1 MTCTVAMPCLP
12 KRFESFPAPGAIHVF
27 FPIERNDA
35 AATFLAMKTPSPLQ
49 EPEPG
54 EQAETLA
61 YLASGAAFGLAS
73 PPRRIDTH
81 AAVVFLCPD
90 RAWKLKRAVRLPY
103 LDFST
108 PALRER
114 ALEAELALNRRT
126 APALYRA
133 VHPVRREKGG
143 QWSIGGAGET
153 VDWLLEMARFP
164 DGALLDDMAMTGQ
177 IDDALLLRLAD
188 RVQRFHATE
197 PIARTKTAAAD
208 FRKVVDAA
216 LDRMGHFPSIL
227 DPVPV
232 ARLGRDLRAA
242 VEQCAP
248 LLDLRAAAGRVRHVH
263 GDLHLANIAVIDGEP
278 TLFDCLEFDPALATT
293 DVLYDLAFL
302 LMDLWRRGLRRCA
315 NIVFNRYFD
324 LSPEDEGGLA
334 LLPVFLA
341 TRAVIRAHVAAT
353 RSTQAGGDAA
363 LEREANGYLV
373 LATELIAPVPPRLVA
388 IGGLSG
394 TGKSSVA
401 RSLGGDLGH
410 APGARI
416 LRSDVL
422 RKRSAGVM
430 PEMGLPPAYYASD
443 ATEQVYRLLDRLAAA
458 ALTQGSAVIVDA
470 TFASRDQRDA
480 IEIVA
485 RRGRAVFSGIW
496 LEADLDRRLARVA
509 ARQHDASD
517 ANAAIVRR
525 QAANAV
531 GPLGDWHRIAA
542 DDALDAVSR
551 AVRAAMRFA

>member
-1 MTCTVAMPCLP
+1 
-12 KRFESFPAPGAIHVF
+12 
-27 FPIERNDA
+27 
-35 AATFLAMKTPSPLQ
+35 MKTSSPLP
-49 EPEPG
+49 ESEPG
-54 EQAETLA
+54 GQAEILA
-61 YLASGAAFGLAS
+61 FLGSGAAFDLAS

-126 APALYRA
+126 APMLYRA
-133 VHPVRREKGG
+133 VHPIRRGKGG
-143 QWSIGGAGET
+143 QLSIDGAGET
-153 VDWLLEMARFP
+153 VDWLLEMTRFP
-164 DGALLDDMAMTGQ
+164 DGALLDELATTGQ

-197 PIARTKTAAAD
+197 PIVRTKTAADD

-216 LDRMGHFPSIL
+216 LDRLGQFPSIL
-227 DPVPV
+227 DIAQVTK
-232 ARLGRDLRAA
+232 LGHDLRTR
-242 VEQCAP
+242 VEQFAP
-248 LLDLRAAAGRVRHVH
+248 LLDVRAAAGRVRHVH

-278 TLFDCLEFDPALATT
+278 RLFDCLEFDTGLATT

-302 LMDLWRRGLRRCA
+302 VMDVWRRGLRRGA
-315 NIVFNRYFD
+315 NIVFNRYLD
-324 LSPEDEGGLA
+324 LSPEDEGALA

-341 TRAVIRAHVAAT
+341 TRAVIRAHIAAT

-363 LEREANGYLV
+363 LDREASSYLA
-373 LATELIAPVPPRLVA
+373 LAAELIAPVPPRLVA

-394 TGKSSVA
+394 TGKSSIA
-401 RSLGGDLGH
+401 RSLGADVGR

-416 LRSDVL
+416 LRTDVL

-430 PEMGLPPAYYASD
+430 PEMGLPPAYYAPD
-443 ATEQVYRLLDRLAAA
+443 TTEQIYRLLDRLAAA

-485 RRGRAVFSGIW
+485 RRGRAVFSGVW

-517 ANAAIVRR
+517 ANADVVRR
-525 QAANAV
+525 QAAKAV

-542 DDALDAVSR
+542 DGALDAVSR
-551 AVRAAMRFA
+551 AVRTAMRFV

>member
-1 MTCTVAMPCLP
+1 
-12 KRFESFPAPGAIHVF
+12 
-27 FPIERNDA
+27 
-35 AATFLAMKTPSPLQ
+35 MKTCSPLP
-49 EPEPG
+49 ESEPG
-54 EQAETLA
+54 GQAEILA
-61 YLASGAAFGLAS
+61 FLGSGAAFDLAS

-126 APALYRA
+126 APMLYGA
-133 VHPVRREKGG
+133 VHPIRRGKGG
-143 QWSIGGAGET
+143 QLSIGGTGET
-153 VDWLLEMARFP
+153 VDWLLEMTRFP
-164 DGALLDDMAMTGQ
+164 DGALLDELVTAGQ

-197 PIARTKTAAAD
+197 PIVRTKTAADD

-216 LDRMGHFPSIL
+216 LDRLGQFPSIL
-227 DPVPV
+227 DIAQVTK
-232 ARLGRDLRAA
+232 LGHDLRTR
-242 VEQCAP
+242 VEHLAL
-248 LLDLRAAAGRVRHVH
+248 LLDVRAAAGRVRHVH

-278 TLFDCLEFDPALATT
+278 TLFDCLEFDTGLATT

-302 LMDLWRRGLRRCA
+302 VMDVWRRGLRRGA
-315 NIVFNRYFD
+315 NIVFNRYLD

-353 RSTQAGGDAA
+353 RSTQAGRDAA
-363 LEREANGYLV
+363 LDREASSYLA

-394 TGKSSVA
+394 TGKSSIA
-401 RSLGGDLGH
+401 RSLGADVGR

-416 LRSDVL
+416 LRTDVL

-509 ARQHDASD
+509 ARRHDASD
-517 ANAAIVRR
+517 ADADVVRR

-542 DDALDAVSR
+542 DGALDAVSR
-551 AVRAAMRFA
+551 AVRTAMRFA